1 MKKILSLASV
11 ATLVLSA
18 GANTIDWSFSEVE
31 VPSTPENAQWQ
42 YVFLTYENANN
53 PSTWE
58 MAGSNT
64 DYDSEKNGTT
74 VDAMGTWTDTAPSTQ
89 SYVIAL
95 WDGVTQS
102 GNRFYAYQ
110 NSDQSYVTVTAAQLM
125 GTAGTS
131 AGLPGTSGSV
141 VEQIAAGTGSYS
153 NVSLSSTPV
162 VPEPGTAALALAG
175 LALLIRRR
183 K

>member
-18 GANTIDWSFSEVE
+18 GANTIDWSFSDVT
-31 VPSTPENAQWQ
+31 VPSTPENANWQ
-42 YVFLTYENANN
+42 YVFLTYGTASD
-53 PSTWE
+53 PTTWE

-64 DYDSEKNGTT
+64 EYDSEKNGETGK
-74 VDAMGTWTDTAPSTQ
+74 VDAMGTWTDSATSTQ

-110 NSDQSYVTVTAAQLM
+110 NSDNSYVTVTASDLM
-125 GTAGTS
+125 GTPGTS

-141 VEQIAAGTGSYS
+141 VEQIAAGTNG
-153 NVSLSSTPV
+153 VHLSSTPV

>member
-64 DYDSEKNGTT
+64 DYDSEKNGRIC
-74 VDAMGTWTDTAPSTQ
+74 A
-89 SYVIAL
+89 
-95 WDGVTQS
+95 
-102 GNRFYAYQ
+102 
-110 NSDQSYVTVTAAQLM
+110 
-125 GTAGTS
+125 
-131 AGLPGTSGSV
+131 
-141 VEQIAAGTGSYS
+141 
-153 NVSLSSTPV
+153 
-162 VPEPGTAALALAG
+162 
-175 LALLIRRR
+175 
-183 K
+183 